1 MEMASQRIVG
11 EYKSAAGIV
20 LVGLGIFI
28 LYKSLGCEL
37 AGLRHSL
44 CVSGCE
50 ELGTMPALALMAG
63 RILHSVAIDRVRFLI
78 DVLRQ
83 ALLTLWPL
91 LLAKI
96 GMTLA
101 QDAPAE
107 PKKSSEKRNVK
118 LSIS

>member
-1 MEMASQRIVG
+1 MARHRIVG
-11 EYKSAAGIV
+11 KYKSAGGIV

-37 AGLRHSL
+37 EGLRHSL
-44 CVSGCE
+44 CVSGCD
-50 ELGTMPALALMAG
+50 ELGTVPALALMAG
-63 RILHSVAIDRVRFLI
+63 RILHGVAADRARFL
-78 DVLRQ
+78 VSLLRQ

-96 GMTLA
+96 GVMLA
-101 QDAPAE
+101 QDASAE
-107 PKKSSEKRNVK
+107 PQENSGKKNVE